1 MYIYFEYIVLSIPVL
16 IIFFIFETLQYN
28 YLRYNCSGIDHGK
41 IITSSFKILHLSKS
55 SKTMILVGSMGDWY
69 VCEKCKHATMEE
81 KNEEN
86 YGTVTSSLN
95 EIATDQLGLPKVA
108 HYHIFRQIVIPDTAR
123 FNPSLENTGKQINR
137 KYNTNENR
145 EKVSALWF

>member
-55 SKTMILVGSMGDWY
+55 SKTMIFVASIGDWY
-69 VCEKCKHATMEE
+69 VG
-81 KNEEN
+81 KN
-86 YGTVTSSLN
+86 VTN
-95 EIATDQLGLPKVA
+95 HERKQRG
-108 HYHIFRQIVIPDTAR
+108 
-123 FNPSLENTGKQINR
+123 GKLR
-137 KYNTNENR
+137 LR
-145 EKVSALWF
+145 RL